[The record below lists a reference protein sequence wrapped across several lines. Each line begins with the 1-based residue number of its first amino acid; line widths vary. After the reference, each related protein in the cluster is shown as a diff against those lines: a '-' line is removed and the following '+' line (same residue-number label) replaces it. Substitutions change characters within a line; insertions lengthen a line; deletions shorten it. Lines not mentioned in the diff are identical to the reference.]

1 MTVNSKKIEDFYFY
15 QMVNRDLGNM
25 YLIYNKSI
33 MAKSSDQILF
43 FHMKKEQH
51 EKKYYWR

>member
-1 MTVNSKKIEDFYFY
+1 MTINSKNMEDFHFY

-43 FHMKKEQH
+43 F
-51 EKKYYWR
+51 